1 MGQRKR
7 FALIL
12 FTGLLMVAAYVV
24 VKWWQ
29 TTAVTAAS
37 VTSIGLDAV
46 MITASTDELIAFWH
60 SRVQQHPHDP
70 ISLAYLGQAHWQKG
84 RETGDAASYSR
95 AQAALTQA
103 LTLKPDDELALALLA
118 AVSLAQ
124 HDFQG
129 ALALAQRVYDFD
141 PGALQA
147 LATIGDAHLELGHYA
162 AAETAYRELQ
172 QKSDSPAVYG
182 RLARLAWLQGDA
194 QSSIVHMQQAAAKAA
209 ALGLR
214 GEQLAWYHAQ
224 LGELYFHMGRLD
236 EAQAQYQKAAGAF
249 DGYYLAQAGLG
260 NVYAASGDLD
270 KAIALYTQLTAA
282 PPQTEF
288 VARLGDWYA
297 LNGHPAAAQK
307 QYETVT
313 FMAEVEAANAVL
325 TNRQLALFYANHD
338 RHLETALALA
348 ERELET
354 RGDIYA
360 YDTLAWALYKNGR
373 TAAAAAAME
382 TALAQGTSDALLYY
396 HAGMIFAAQDQT
408 AEAVAMLQKAL
419 ALNPYFDL
427 LQAQIAQET
436 IAHMDHLRVSEE
448 MP

>member
-1 MGQRKR
+1 MGQRKL
-7 FALIL
+7 FPLIL
-12 FTGLLMVAAYVV
+12 FAGLLMGAAYMA
-24 VKWWQ
+24 VKWLPAAPA
-29 TTAVTAAS
+29 TAVPAT
-37 VTSIGLDAV
+37 TLGLD
-46 MITASTDELIAFWH
+46 TAMATVSTDELIAFWH
-60 SRVQQHPHDP
+60 GRVQQHPHDP

-84 RETGDAASYSR
+84 RETGDTASYSR
-95 AQAALTQA
+95 AQAALAQA
-103 LTLKPDDELALALLA
+103 LALRPDDELALALLA
-118 AVSLAQ
+118 AVRLAQ

-129 ALALAQRVYDFD
+129 ALTLAQRVYDFD

-162 AAETAYRELQ
+162 AAETAYQELR

-224 LGELYFHMGRLD
+224 LGELYFHMGRLG

-249 DGYYLAQAGLG
+249 DHYYLAQAGLG

-282 PPQTEF
+282 RPQTEF
-288 VARLGDWYA
+288 VARLGDWHA

-307 QYETVT
+307 QYETVM
-313 FMAEVEAANAVL
+313 FMAEVEAANAGL

-382 TALAQGTSDALLYY
+382 TALAQGTPDALLYY
-396 HAGMIFAAQDQT
+396 HAGMIYAAQDQA
-408 AEAVAMLQKAL
+408 AEAAAMLQKAL

-436 IAHMDHLRVSEE
+436 LTHLRVLEV